1 MKKRLLFLFSLLL
14 LVGNV
19 VAQDFDTSAKYRIK
33 VSAGSAAGEY
43 VTIGDNIGHPFGYV
57 HTMALDEA
65 NSDQIFSFISS
76 NGNWK
81 VKSNSGEYFYV
92 NNDNQGTGWNN
103 WNLNKTENESIANEV
118 SFESTGNTNE
128 YYLKIVGKTT
138 YFKVGAVDGGAS
150 SYYHVYF
157 DANESA
163 RNKFVVEKIDNVTP
177 EPEPDPDPTP
187 EPDPDPTPEP
197 EGFPVKVTEVGQL
210 SNNVMYTIISKD
222 TGRGNMYALSSK
234 VDMCAVTYNQ
244 AQTCHGTAYNPED
257 PNQQFAFVKHD
268 GKFYLYSVGQKK
280 FIGKS
285 GNVNHLTDAA
295 PFDYITV
302 TEEVAAAGEDYF
314 SLFINDAN
322 YITAS
327 PGWCSNASRNTCLQ
341 TTLTGKNSS
350 DGWDDGA
357 WFTIMAVG
365 EFNPAEA
372 LALLNPSA
380 PVGPS
385 EAEVTALLETAQ
397 QALALNGVGYPV
409 EAEREVVEIAMAALE
424 GEATQAN
431 YDELVA
437 KLTAYA
443 TTTNIQMPE
452 SGKAYRIKAKYST
465 GSYKYMY
472 RTDAGKMQVT
482 TTEPSGYNGTFI
494 FKKNDDGTYAVVNNY
509 GEYMTYYADG
519 KTGVGNTNDGFA
531 DQYKNGEYNA
541 DMKFIVAVDKTPTN
555 GTKDSWVGCFLIQG
569 RNTSGDGGNNYYYLM
584 AGPNSDF
591 HNAQAN
597 DIFYSAGNLTSVF
610 YLEEVAYP
618 NTPELKAADGLDVA
632 AIATYSAPFAT
643 VVPEGVTAWYAQSE
657 GGDYVSMT
665 EVEGAIPANTGV
677 VLTSETTG
685 TVTMVPAAA
694 EELATVSGN
703 LLSAAAAAGD
713 CDVEA
718 TTNAYVIGKAD
729 GVVAFYPLSATN
741 RTIAQGKSFLVL
753 PTASPVVKMNF
764 GGESTAIE
772 TVEKVDA
779 NAPIYDLSGRRVVN
793 MTNGGVYIQNGKKFI
808 VK

>member
-33 VSAGSAAGEY
+33 VSDGSAAGEY
-43 VTIGDNIGHPFGYV
+43 VTIGDNFGHAFGYV

-65 NSDQIFSFISS
+65 NSDQVFSFVSS

-81 VKSNSGEYFYV
+81 VKTDNGEYFCITGS
-92 NNDNQGTGWNN
+92 GTGWNT
-103 WNLNKTENESIANEV
+103 WNLNKTENESNANAV
-118 SFESTGNTNE
+118 VFTSTGNSNE
-128 YYLKIVGKTT
+128 YYLNIVGKST

-157 DANESA
+157 DANNSA
-163 RNKFVVEKIDNVTP
+163 RNKFVVEKIEEVTP
-177 EPEPDPDPTP
+177 EPEP

-341 TTLTGKNSS
+341 TTLTGKNPN

-385 EAEVTALLETAQ
+385 EAEVTALLEKAT
-397 QALALNGVGYPV
+397 QALALDGVGYPV
-409 EAEREVVEIAMAALE
+409 EAEREVVETAKAALE
-424 GEATQAN
+424 AEATQEN
-431 YDELVA
+431 YDDLVA
-437 KLTAYA
+437 KLTAFVA
-443 TTTNIQMPE
+443 TTNVQMPE
-452 SGKAYRIKAKYST
+452 SGKAYTFVSKQKNGTLYYLTYTSN
-465 GSYKYMY
+465 GV
-472 RTDAGKMQVT
+472 VT
-482 TTEPSGYNGTFI
+482 TTNVAEATPFVCKTLENGKFV
-494 FKKNDDGTYAVVNNY
+494 FVNNA
-509 GEYMTYYADG
+509 GKYMIW
-519 KTGVGNTNDGFA
+519 KGNTAGL
-531 DQYKNGEYNA
+531 NGAKGYYDSYDTSA
-541 DMKFIVAVDKTPTN
+541 VAWCDIEL
-555 GTKDSWVGCFLIQG
+555 TKVVEGVQVE
-569 RNTSGDGGNNYYYLM
+569 
-584 AGPNSDF
+584 
-591 HNAQAN
+591 
-597 DIFYSAGNLTSVF
+597 AGNEEKLFGCMFFKGRREASGTNQFNYTVIKPDGSYDQASVPF
-610 YLEEVAYP
+610 FNANFSSAMMLVEVAYP
-618 NTPELKAADGLDVA
+618 NKPELKAADGLDVA

-703 LLSAAAAAGD
+703 LLSAAAAAGN

-729 GVVAFYPLSATN
+729 GVVAFYPLSATD
-741 RTIAQGKSFLVL
+741 RTIAQSKSFLVL

-772 TVEKVDA
+772 TVEKVDV

>member
-222 TGRGNMYALSSK
+222 TGRGNMYALTDK

-257 PNQQFAFVKHD
+257 SNQQFAFVKHD

-327 PGWCSNASRNTCLQ
+327 PGWCSNASCNTCLQ

-385 EAEVTALLETAQ
+385 EAEVTALLEKAT
-397 QALALNGVGYPV
+397 QALALDGVGYPV
-409 EAEREVVEIAMAALE
+409 EAKRETLNTVKAALE
-424 GEATQAN
+424 TEVTQDN
-431 YDELVA
+431 YDALVA
-437 KLTAYA
+437 TLTEYVA
-443 TTTNIQMPE
+443 TTDVRMPE
-452 SGKAYRIKAKYST
+452 SGKAYTFVSKQKNGTLYYLTYTSS
-465 GSYKYMY
+465 GV
-472 RTDAGKMQVT
+472 VT
-482 TTEPSGYNGTFI
+482 TTNVAEATPFVCKTLENGKFV
-494 FKKNDDGTYAVVNNY
+494 FVNNA
-509 GEYMTYYADG
+509 GKYMIWR
-519 KTGVGNTNDGFA
+519 GNTAGL
-531 DQYKNGEYNA
+531 NGAKGYYDSYDTSAAAWCDIELTKVIEGN
-541 DMKFIVAVDKTPTN
+541 KVDAGNEEKLF
-555 GTKDSWVGCFLIQG
+555 GCMFFKG
-569 RNTSGDGGNNYYYLM
+569 RREASGNNQFNYTVITSNGSY
-584 AGPNSDF
+584 D
-591 HNAQAN
+591 QASVPFFN
-597 DIFYSAGNLTSVF
+597 DNFSSAMMLVEAT
-610 YLEEVAYP
+610 YP
-618 NTPELKAADGLDVA
+618 NKPELKAADGLDVA

-703 LLSAAAAAGD
+703 LLSAAAATGD